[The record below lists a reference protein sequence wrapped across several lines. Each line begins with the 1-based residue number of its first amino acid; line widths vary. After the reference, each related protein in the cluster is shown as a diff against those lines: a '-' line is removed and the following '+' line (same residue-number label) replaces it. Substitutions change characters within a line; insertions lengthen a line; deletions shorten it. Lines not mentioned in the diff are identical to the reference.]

1 MRLRAHAR
9 TRIGAAVM
17 AFATAVVV
25 APPAHA
31 VPVRPGAEAVAVVP
45 QRKTSKRH
53 WARHRWFGGWHP
65 AAVRRPSRRPSA
77 AEIVLAKARA
87 QLGKP
92 YVYGSAG
99 PNSFDC
105 SGLTQFV
112 WAAAGVSLPHNA
124 AAQYGSVRR
133 VPLKDARPG
142 DLVFSSGL
150 GHVGIYIG
158 GGRMIHAPQ
167 SGRNVEVS
175 PVRSSTLGAGRV
187 R

>member
-17 AFATAVVV
+17 AVATTVAV

-31 VPVRPGAEAVAVVP
+31 VPKRPPTADAAPVVAP
-45 QRKTSKRH
+45 KKFGKRH
-53 WARHRWFGGWHP
+53 WLRHRWYPRWHV
-65 AAVRRPSRRPSA
+65 AAPRRRPTA
-77 AEIVLAKARA
+77 AEIVLARARA

-112 WAAAGVSLPHNA
+112 WAGAGISLPHNA
-124 AAQYGSVRR
+124 AAQYGTTRR
-133 VPLKDARPG
+133 LALKDARPG

-167 SGRNVEVS
+167 TGRHVEIAPLRQSV
-175 PVRSSTLGAGRV
+175 VGFGRPT

>member
-17 AFATAVVV
+17 AVATAIVV
-25 APPAHA
+25 APPAGSVPARPRATTVKA
-31 VPVRPGAEAVAVVP
+31 VPPK
-45 QRKTSKRH
+45 KTSKRH
-53 WARHRWFGGWHP
+53 WARYRWFGAWHP
-65 AAVRRPSRRPSA
+65 APRRQPTI
-77 AEIVLAKARA
+77 AEVVLAKARA

-99 PNSFDC
+99 PSSFDC

-124 AAQYGSVRR
+124 AAQYGSMRHVA
-133 VPLKDARPG
+133 LKDARPG
-142 DLVFSSGL
+142 DLVFASSL

-167 SGRNVEVS
+167 SGDRVKI
-175 PVRSSTLGAGRV
+175 SSLHGNTIGAGRPS

>member
-9 TRIGAAVM
+9 TRLGAAVM
-17 AFATAVVV
+17 AVATTIVI

-31 VPVRPGAEAVAVVP
+31 VPDRPATADAAPVVAP
-45 QRKTSKRH
+45 KKFGKRH
-53 WARHRWFGGWHP
+53 WARRRWFGAWHV
-65 AAVRRPSRRPSA
+65 AARRRPTTV
-77 AEIVLAKARA
+77 EIVLARARA

-105 SGLTQFV
+105 SGFTQFV

-124 AAQYGSVRR
+124 AAQYASTRR
-133 VPLKDARPG
+133 VPLKDMRPG

-158 GGRMIHAPQ
+158 GGRMIHAPH
-167 SGRNVEVS
+167 SGRTVEIS
-175 PVRSSTLGAGRV
+175 PLRSSAMGAGRV